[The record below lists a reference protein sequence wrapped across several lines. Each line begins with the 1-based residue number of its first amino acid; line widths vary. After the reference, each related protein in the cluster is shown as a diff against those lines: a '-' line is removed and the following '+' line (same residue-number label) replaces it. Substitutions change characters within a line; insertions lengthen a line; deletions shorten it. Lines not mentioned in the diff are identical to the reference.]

1 MKTMLNELPH
11 IPVAYVA
18 GVAINKKTDGQR
30 KPYVDLI
37 KQWAEHE
44 SMEEAGLQV
53 VSDITGTQQA
63 DADHMPKELYQTFR
77 KGEKA
82 QQLIQIIRHIDDVI
96 QSREEMWTWAHVMR
110 VMVDENILFSQ
121 VKPNRFDT
129 IICSMI
135 PGKGRDTVRKNGNYE
150 ITSRPDNSY
159 RTWTSVGSVCATE
172 ASNKEICQQIAQ
184 CFAPILSRPIRELY

>member
-1 MKTMLNELPH
+1 MKTMYNELPH

-18 GVAINKKTDGQR
+18 GVARTKKTDGQR

-44 SMEEAGLQV
+44 SMEEAGLAAV
-53 VSDITGTQQA
+53 NAITGTQQT

-135 PGKGRDTVRKNGNYE
+135 PGKGRDTVRKNGNYA
-150 ITSRPDNSY
+150 IMSHPDRSY
-159 RTWTSVGSVCATE
+159 HTWTSVSELSPTE

>member
-11 IPVAYVA
+11 IPVEYVA
-18 GVAINKKTDGQR
+18 GVARTKKTDGQR

-44 SMEEAGLQV
+44 SMEEAGLAA
-53 VSDITGTQQA
+53 VSAITGTQQA
-63 DADHMPKELYQTFR
+63 APDHMPKELYQTFR

-82 QQLIQIIRHIDDVI
+82 QQLIQIIRHIEDVI

-110 VMVDENILFSQ
+110 VMMDENILMP
-121 VKPNRFDT
+121 VTTNRFDT

-135 PGKGRDTVRKNGNYE
+135 PGKGRDTVRKNGDYT
-150 ITSRPDNSY
+150 IMTDQDSSY
-159 RTWTSVGSVCATE
+159 RTWTSVSALSPSE

-184 CFAPILSRPIRELY
+184 CFAPILSRPIREPY

>member
-18 GVAINKKTDGQR
+18 GVARTKKTDGQR

-53 VSDITGTQQA
+53 VCSITGTQQA

-82 QQLIQIIRHIDDVI
+82 AELIRIIRHIDDVI

-110 VMVDENILFSQ
+110 VMIDENILMP

-135 PGKGRDTVRKNGNYE
+135 PGKGRDTVRKNGDYLFM
-150 ITSRPDNSY
+150 SDPDKSY
-159 RTWTSVGSVCATE
+159 HAWSSSEYLAPRE
-172 ASNKEICQQIAQ
+172 ASNKDICQQIAQ
-184 CFAPILSRPIRELY
+184 CFAPILSRHIREAY

>member
-1 MKTMLNELPH
+1 MKTMPNELPH

-18 GVAINKKTDGQR
+18 GVAKAKKTDGQR

-44 SMEEAGLQV
+44 SMEEAGLAA
-53 VSDITGTQQA
+53 VSAITGTQQA
-63 DADHMPKELYQTFR
+63 DPDHMPKELYQTFR

-82 QQLIQIIRHIDDVI
+82 QQLIQIIRHIEDVI

-110 VMVDENILFSQ
+110 VMMDENILIP

-135 PGKGRDTVRKNGNYE
+135 PGKGRDTVRKNGDYE
-150 ITSRPDNSY
+150 ITSKPDNSY
-159 RTWTSVGSVCATE
+159 RTWTSVGNVCATE

-184 CFAPILSRPIRELY
+184 CFAPILSRHIKEAY